1 MSTQAIILTG
11 VLVYL
16 VIMLIVG
23 VYAAR
28 QSDTAENFMVAGRR
42 MPLWI
47 CSATLVATWSG
58 CWQLCSCRT
67 WLVICWDWSHAS

>member
-1 MSTQAIILTG
+1 MSTQAVILTG
-11 VLVYL
+11 VLFYL

-28 QSDTAENFMVAGRR
+28 QADTAENFMVAGRR

-47 CSATLVATWSG
+47 CSATLVATWFGGSAMMG
-58 CWQLCSCRT
+58 S
-67 WLVICWDWSHAS
+67 